1 MSTETKKDVVDTVKI
16 TINDKE
22 MEVAA
27 GAMLIDVAD
36 ESDIHIPRFCYHKKL
51 SIAANCRMCLVEVE
65 KAPKPMP
72 ACATPVNEGMVVWTH
87 SEKALTAQ
95 KDTMEFLLIN
105 HPLDC
110 PICDQGGECELQD
123 LSMASGGSTSSY
135 QEVKRVIVDKDIGEL
150 VATEMTRC
158 IQCTRCVRFGEE
170 IAGMRELGLMGRGDR
185 VEVGTFVEQS
195 LSSELSGNIID
206 ICPVGALTAKPSR
219 YNSRAWEMV
228 QSPSIASHD
237 SVGSNV
243 NLHTFKKKLVRVVAG
258 ENENINECWISDR
271 DRFSYEGVNS
281 EDRAESPMIKVDGIW
296 KKVTWDEALEAVTA
310 YFRMVT
316 ADEIGVLASP
326 RATLEELYLLQKSMR
341 SIGVNS
347 IDHRLRQT
355 DFNEQESASLFPW
368 LGMDISELE
377 NQNAFLLIGSNVRQ
391 DQPMINHR
399 IRKAV
404 LQGAK
409 VMCVNPFELEFNYDV
424 AQQIVSSPTAMVD
437 NLAALAKASFAASKA
452 KIPAGLTDLL
462 EDIKV
467 AKSDK
472 EAIKY
477 LQSAAKGNADST
489 NGALVLLGN
498 NAVQNPAYSTLRA
511 LASLIAENTGAKL
524 GYLADA
530 ANTAGAWLAGAVPH
544 RKEAGESVEEA
555 GHSVTQMLNKT
566 KKVFVLLD
574 VEPSF
579 DCDNAQQAKQVID
592 QAECVISISPY
603 ASGNMLSCADIILPS
618 SAFSETSGTYVN
630 AEGRWQSFRAATKSF
645 SDARPAWK
653 ILRVL
658 GNKLNVEGFDYVSST
673 DVRDELKAICDD
685 LPAVNNDFEVSGI
698 YTRPDEASS
707 NKLQR
712 IGEVAKYSAD
722 SLVRRANSLQK
733 SAPEQDAIH
742 LSGKEVERLGL
753 QTALEESTHG
763 VPVTI
768 NVKQGDEVVSIP
780 LLVNDKIPDG
790 CALLASGTQA
800 SSLLGSAYGEIEI
813 VI

>member
-1 MSTETKKDVVDTVKI
+1 MSTEAKTEDKQDRVKI

-22 MEVAA
+22 MEVVA
-27 GAMLIDVAD
+27 GSMLIDIAD

-95 KDTMEFLLIN
+95 KDNMEFLLIN

-135 QEVKRVIVDKDIGEL
+135 QEIKRVVVDKDIGEL

-158 IQCTRCVRFGEE
+158 IQCTRCIRFGEE
-170 IAGMRELGLMGRGDR
+170 IAGMRELGATGRGDR
-185 VEVGTFVEQS
+185 MEIGTFVEQS
-195 LSSELSGNIID
+195 LTSELSGNIID

-219 YNSRAWEMV
+219 YNSRAWEMI

-243 NLHTFKKKLVRVVAG
+243 HLHTFKKKLVRVVAG
-258 ENENINECWISDR
+258 ENEAINECWISDR

-281 EDRAESPMIKVDGIW
+281 KDRAESPMIKVDGIW

-326 RATLEELYLLQKSMR
+326 RATIEELYLLQKTMR
-341 SIGVNS
+341 AIGVNS

-355 DFNEQESASLFPW
+355 DFNEQESAGLFPW
-368 LGMDISELE
+368 LGVDIAELE

-399 IRKAV
+399 IRKAA

-409 VMCVNPFELEFNYDV
+409 VMCVNPFELELNYDV
-424 AQQIVSSPTAMVD
+424 AHQVVSSPVEMVD
-437 NLAALAKASFAASKA
+437 SLAVLAKASFTSSKA
-452 KIPAGLTDLL
+452 KIPAGLNDLL
-462 EDIKV
+462 ADVKV
-467 AKSDK
+467 TKTDK
-472 EAIKY
+472 EIIENLKDAV
-477 LQSAAKGNADST
+477 GEDNAS
-489 NGALVLLGN
+489 GALVLLGN
-498 NAVQNPAYSTLRA
+498 LSVQNPAYSTLRA

-544 RKEAGESVEEA
+544 RKEAGGSVDFA

-566 KKVFVLLD
+566 KKIFVLLD
-574 VEPSF
+574 VEPLF
-579 DCDNAQQAKQVID
+579 DCDNAQQAKAVMD
-592 QAECVISISPY
+592 QAECIISISPY

-618 SAFSETSGTYVN
+618 AAFSETSGTYVN
-630 AEGRWQSFRAATKSF
+630 VEGLWQSFRAATQNF
-645 SDARPAWK
+645 ADARPAWK

-658 GNKLNVEGFDYVSST
+658 GNKLDVEGFDYVSST
-673 DVRDELKAICDD
+673 DVRDELKAICDAT
-685 LPAVNNDFEVSGI
+685 PAVNNDFEVSGI
-698 YTRPDEASS
+698 YMRPDAASVD
-707 NKLQR
+707 KLQR

-722 SLVRRANSLQK
+722 SLVRRATSLQK

-742 LSGKEVERLGL
+742 LSGKEIERLGL
-753 QTALEESTHG
+753 QRILDESIHG
-763 VPVTI
+763 VPVTV
-768 NVKQGDEVVSIP
+768 NVKQGDEVVSMP
-780 LLVNDKIPDG
+780 LLVNDNIPDG
-790 CALLASGTQA
+790 CALLGSGTQV
-800 SSLLGSAYGEIEI
+800 SSLLGAAFGEIEI